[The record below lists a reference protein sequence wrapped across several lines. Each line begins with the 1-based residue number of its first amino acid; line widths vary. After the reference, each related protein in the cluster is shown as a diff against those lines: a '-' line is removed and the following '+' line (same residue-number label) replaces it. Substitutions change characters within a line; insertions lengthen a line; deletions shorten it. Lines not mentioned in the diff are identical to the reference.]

1 MITISELID
10 DLISEKYLSIL
21 LTKDKLNDDL
31 RISAT
36 VNDTSIFKMESIDS
50 KLIDNTYYEK
60 LKDYLSNH
68 ESGSVVEETIALDIT
83 AYKQCF
89 TLGGVDFHS
98 LEVKANGSSK
108 IRLMLSR
115 KDMHSI
121 IFDRISL
128 DHKDLWLD
136 KAKSSTNGIFLL
148 AKDSGS
154 MSDSLVRAM
163 AECAGI
169 TRCIVEHTHLGMSVE
184 ELIKL
189 SLNEKVLIGINS
201 GSVDGAIS
209 MATNIL
215 EIPRERIVNSILIKR
230 IIDVNDNQ
238 LFIDEYIQDDY
249 TSRKIREKGLELHE
263 DDVISKN
270 IFEKHFGYM

>member
-21 LTKDKLNDDL
+21 LTKDKFNDDL
-31 RISAT
+31 RITAT

-60 LKDYLSNH
+60 LKDYLSDH
-68 ESGSVVEETIALDIT
+68 ESGSAVEETIASDIA

-89 TLGGVDFHS
+89 TLGGVDFHC
-98 LEVKANGSSK
+98 LEVKADGSSK
-108 IRLMLSR
+108 TRLMLSR

-121 IFDRISL
+121 IFDRMSL
-128 DHKDLWLD
+128 DHKELWLD
-136 KAKSSTNGIFLL
+136 KVTSSKNGIFLL

-154 MSDSLVRAM
+154 VSDSLVRAM
-163 AECAGI
+163 AERAGI
-169 TRCIVEHTHLGMSVE
+169 TRCIEEHTHLGMSVE

-189 SLNEKVLIGINS
+189 SLNEKVLVGVNG
-201 GSVDGAIS
+201 GSVDGSIM
-209 MATNIL
+209 MATKIL
-215 EIPRERIVNSILIKR
+215 KIPRERIINSILIKR
-230 IIDVNDNQ
+230 IIDDNDNHI
-238 LFIDEYIQDDY
+238 FIDEYIQDDY
-249 TSRKIREKGLELHE
+249 TSRKIRDKGLELHG
-263 DDVISKN
+263 DKVISTN